1 MSVAHIAE
9 VALAIVLLIA
19 GIYFYRRPSTDGQ
32 PGGQG
37 AVLLGL
43 IAIDLVLTLVTVAVG
58 AAVLRR

>member
-1 MSVAHIAE
+1 MSVKHLSLGKIAKG
-9 VALAIVLLIA
+9 A
-19 GIYFYRRPSTDGQ
+19 
-32 PGGQG
+32 G